1 MRVFVTPENGYYVYL
16 RSLAQYFVY
25 DFGFDEDRVQIVPP
39 IKNATATRAAP
50 KVDRI
55 DRWAGLLSKLFVNG
69 SSAKIVHNHD
79 DRQLLAATSRLKGSY
94 FLSPSR
100 YLETLLE
107 VGGVEPFRKM
117 GTKIW
122 FHLSDFRSPDA
133 VAAMKSIGVTCVS
146 NYSAGEMGPI
156 AYECKQQE
164 GHFHVAHSNV
174 IVEADE
180 ATSVDFNGARVSR
193 LLITHLHSYATPL
206 IRYDIGDFGTLAPS
220 CPCGHDGPTL
230 SNIYGRGKH
239 FLRHPKGHLMPLYLS
254 TRLLLEAVQFSECRM
269 RQTAIDT
276 IVVDLGGR
284 DSISED
290 EAARL
295 RATIHA
301 ASDDVF
307 QIEIR
312 PVREIDWSDSPKRLL
327 FVSEVA

>member
-1 MRVFVTPENGYYVYL
+1 
-16 RSLAQYFVY
+16 
-25 DFGFDEDRVQIVPP
+25 
-39 IKNATATRAAP
+39 
-50 KVDRI
+50 
-55 DRWAGLLSKLFVNG
+55 
-69 SSAKIVHNHD
+69 
-79 DRQLLAATSRLKGSY
+79 
-94 FLSPSR
+94 
-100 YLETLLE
+100 
-107 VGGVEPFRKM
+107 
-117 GTKIW
+117 
-122 FHLSDFRSPDA
+122 
-133 VAAMKSIGVTCVS
+133 
-146 NYSAGEMGPI
+146 MGPI
-156 AYECKQQE
+156 AFECKQQE

-180 ATSVDFNGARVSR
+180 TTSVDFNGAKINR

-206 IRYDIGDFGTLAPS
+206 IRYDVGDFGTLAQS

-254 TRLLLEAVQFSECRM
+254 TRLLLEAGHFAECRLK
-269 RQTAIDT
+269 QTPIDT

-327 FVSEVA
+327 FVSE